1 MRPKPDPE
9 RMFKTPAPLTLE
21 MGLPV
26 ALGEEPTPEAEGA
39 TGAVP
44 TGWVEL

>member
-1 MRPKPDPE
+1 
-9 RMFKTPAPLTLE
+9 MFIPTAPLTLE
-21 MGLPV
+21 IGLPV

-44 TGWVEL
+44 AGWVEL